1 MTNPGRKQ
9 VAWWKRPFSRKQPA
23 IQLAGEEGEEIV
35 LRRKASTPGEKRTI
49 FVAVVSRCALL
60 PCWRPHPRTQ
70 RVRYT
75 DLLPPSSSALS
86 MIITPLLLIPV
97 VALLAV
103 YDPFEVAE
111 DPVFIATAVL
121 VISSPPAITLA
132 QITQASS
139 GDAFE
144 SLISKTIWISY
155 GILTPPRALPPPFR
169 LASFVWLT
177 DTDPLSVDLQSPSA
191 TSFARSTSRA
201 SDVSDSRAT
210 R

>member
-1 MTNPGRKQ
+1 
-9 VAWWKRPFSRKQPA
+9 
-23 IQLAGEEGEEIV
+23 
-35 LRRKASTPGEKRTI
+35 
-49 FVAVVSRCALL
+49 
-60 PCWRPHPRTQ
+60 
-70 RVRYT
+70 
-75 DLLPPSSSALS
+75 
-86 MIITPLLLIPV
+86 MIITPLILIPV

-155 GILTPPRALPPPFR
+155 GILTPPRACPSRLRPP
-169 LASFVWLT
+169 A
-177 DTDPLSVDLQSPSA
+177 LSVPPY
-191 TSFARSTSRA
+191 
-201 SDVSDSRAT
+201 
-210 R
+210 